1 MVRLVTAFSLLR
13 TKAPRI
19 VHPSAA
25 LWKRF
30 SAVDRHMIVIVT
42 GRFLSK
48 VALKA
53 SGCELIFTEK
63 VSGKSTNC
71 RNEFKR
77 LMRALKHGDTV
88 VVTKPARVAAG
99 GGDLVERGRTWRHGH
114 VGRDGDEARI

>member
-30 SAVDRHMIVIVT
+30 SAVDRHMISHSN
-42 GRFLSK
+42 GSLLSK

-53 SGCELIFTEK
+53 SGYELIFTEK
-63 VSGKSTNC
+63 VSGKSTNG

-77 LMRALKHGDTV
+77 LVRALKHGDTV
-88 VVTKPARVAAG
+88 VVTRLAAG
-99 GGDLVERGRTWRHGH
+99 GGDVVERGRTWRHGH
-114 VGRDGDEARI
+114 VSRDGNEARI